1 MLLKCFLPDFVIS
14 DLSKWVFKKC
24 NKRLYWRKLWKTTT
38 TTTKKTK
45 EKTVVCLHLRKR
57 FRKPFYKAAGVNSPV
72 WVSKTLAQKSELDI
86 TSTTAIRTLTVR
98 KTKRMSREAAIEG
111 KFLADCDLHCATC
124 TCRLLSV
131 SLIEWL
137 FRF

>member
-1 MLLKCFLPDFVIS
+1 MPEFVIS
-14 DLSKWVFKKC
+14 DLSQWPFKTC
-24 NKRLYWRKLWKTTT
+24 NKRVYWKLNFE
-38 TTTKKTK
+38 KKK
-45 EKTVVCLHLRKR
+45 QKKIKTVVCLHLRKR

>member
-1 MLLKCFLPDFVIS
+1 MPEFVIS
-14 DLSKWVFKKC
+14 DLSQWPFKTC
-24 NKRLYWRKLWKTTT
+24 NKRVYWKLNFE
-38 TTTKKTK
+38 KKNHK
-45 EKTVVCLHLRKR
+45 KIKTVVCLHLRKR

-98 KTKRMSREAAIEG
+98 KTKRMSLEAAIEG

-124 TCRLLSV
+124 TFRLLSV

>member
-1 MLLKCFLPDFVIS
+1 MPLKCFLPEFVIS
-14 DLSKWVFKKC
+14 IQSRQTANQNGYLKKC
-24 NKRLYWRKLWKTTT
+24 NKRLYWRKLWE
-38 TTTKKTK
+38 KKM
-45 EKTVVCLHLRKR
+45 VVCLQLRKR
-57 FRKPFYKAAGVNSPV
+57 FRKPFYKAAGVNLPV

-98 KTKRMSREAAIEG
+98 KTKRMSHEAAIEG
-111 KFLADCDLHCATC
+111 KFMGDCDLHCATC

>member
-1 MLLKCFLPDFVIS
+1 MPEFVIS
-14 DLSKWVFKKC
+14 DLSQWPFKTC
-24 NKRLYWRKLWKTTT
+24 NKRVYWKLNFE
-38 TTTKKTK
+38 KKNHK
-45 EKTVVCLHLRKR
+45 KIKTVVCLHLRKR

-98 KTKRMSREAAIEG
+98 KTKRMSHEAAIEG
-111 KFLADCDLHCATC
+111 KFLDDCDLHCATC

>member
-1 MLLKCFLPDFVIS
+1 MPEFVIS
-14 DLSKWVFKKC
+14 DLSKWPFKTC
-24 NKRLYWRKLWKTTT
+24 NKRVYWKLNFE
-38 TTTKKTK
+38 KKNQK
-45 EKTVVCLHLRKR
+45 KKTVVCLHLRKR
-57 FRKPFYKAAGVNSPV
+57 FRKPFYKAAGVNLPV

>member
-1 MLLKCFLPDFVIS
+1 MPEFVIS
-14 DLSKWVFKKC
+14 DLSKWPFKTC
-24 NKRLYWRKLWKTTT
+24 NKRVYWKLNFE
-38 TTTKKTK
+38 KKNQK
-45 EKTVVCLHLRKR
+45 KIKTVVCLHLRKR

>member
-1 MLLKCFLPDFVIS
+1 MPEFVIS
-14 DLSKWVFKKC
+14 DLSKWPFKTC
-24 NKRLYWRKLWKTTT
+24 NKRVYWKLNFE
-38 TTTKKTK
+38 KKNSK
-45 EKTVVCLHLRKR
+45 KKTVVCLHLRKR

-98 KTKRMSREAAIEG
+98 KTKRMSHEAAIEG